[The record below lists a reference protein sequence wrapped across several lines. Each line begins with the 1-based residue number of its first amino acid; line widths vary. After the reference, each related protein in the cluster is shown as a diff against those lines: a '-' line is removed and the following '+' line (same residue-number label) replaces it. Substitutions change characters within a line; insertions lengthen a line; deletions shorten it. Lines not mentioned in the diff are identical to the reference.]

1 MNPRIVGRSD
11 TGGEPS
17 TCLHCKQP
25 FRYGVNV
32 FTREGMKEIAIS
44 GMCESCFDGLFDE
57 NGDVPQDDSP
67 YCDCCYSHGI
77 EENDFNQCDSCGK
90 PIYPEDDNNT

>member
-11 TGGEPS
+11 TAISGKPS
-17 TCLHCKQP
+17 TCLHCGQP
-25 FRYGVNV
+25 FKYGVNV
-32 FTREGMKEIAIS
+32 FTKEGMKEISIS
-44 GMCESCFDGLFDE
+44 GVCESCFDGLFDE
-57 NGDVPQDDSP
+57 DGDVPQDESP

-90 PIYPEDDNNT
+90 PIYPNED

>member
-11 TGGEPS
+11 TAVSGKSS
-17 TCLHCKQP
+17 TCLHCGQP
-25 FRYGVNV
+25 FKYGINV
-32 FTREGMKEIAIS
+32 FTREGMKEISIS
-44 GMCESCFDGLFDE
+44 GICESCFDGLFDD
-57 NGDVPQDDSP
+57 NGDVPQDESP

-90 PIYPEDDNNT
+90 PIYPEEP